1 MATFASLLF
10 SLIALVAVSMAGQR
24 SLRWRQGYS
33 PYGHPGSTCIYKYD
47 NDYKP
52 KGYDSK
58 KPSYGY
64 QSYGYDNKKP
74 SNEYSPPS
82 YGYDKKP
89 SGYEYQPSPYG
100 YDNSNPIFNVLSV
113 APLIITE
120 GFDQSAHR
128 ILPSCPVMSYKGAFG
143 LKKK

>member
-1 MATFASLLF
+1 LFA
-10 SLIALVAVSMAGQR
+10 LIALVAVSMASDPYGGNK
-24 SLRWRQGYS
+24 GYS
-33 PYGHPGSTCIYKYD
+33 PYGHPGSHSYSVKYD

-58 KPSYGY
+58 KPSNGY

-74 SNEYSPPS
+74 NYEYSPPS

-100 YDNSNPIFNVLSV
+100 YDKYDKKPSYDYTPPSLTMHRRRLFRVY
-113 APLIITE
+113 
-120 GFDQSAHR
+120 GF
-128 ILPSCPVMSYKGAFG
+128 AFQ
-143 LKKK
+143 